1 MKNAILDMF
10 LTRSIPRDILFGLMP
25 IVIIV
30 ALGVGA
36 INFLIMTKREVRILQ
51 EEADQIAEN
60 LARDAA
66 LAYYFENNKMM
77 ASARNEYQ
85 KGLNVVSVS
94 IFNEL
99 HNILYEGNDIQGGH
113 IIAKKPII
121 AFYDTRIGS
130 VEVAYSMNRILKW
143 QKEFLYYVI
152 AVAGCL
158 ILAISIAS
166 VVLLE
171 MFVRKP
177 LLAFMVSVR
186 AIAAGSYEHR
196 LPPMKD
202 RTMNMIAQSV
212 NTMTDKIAAREQDLK
227 RLVGTLEK
235 QSVEREEAK
244 EKLRSLTNELLF
256 AEERERRRI
265 ASELHDRIGH
275 TLTNVSL
282 KIGLLGETADSD
294 EKNVV
299 LRAINQAIEA
309 SVKEVQSMI
318 FEISPP
324 VLYDLG
330 VMAAID
336 WLIEQTSQEHGCKIV
351 LKGDEALEPISNNL
365 RVLIF
370 RAVRELLFNV
380 VKHANANHVEV
391 SLTRKD
397 GHLVI
402 SVQDDGV
409 GMPAGVT
416 NAPSGAEGFGLFS
429 IKERLS
435 HFNGDLFVHSQP
447 HQGTRVVMEIPD
459 A

>member
-1 MKNAILDMF
+1 
-10 LTRSIPRDILFGLMP
+10 MP

-36 INFLIMTKREVRILQ
+36 INFIVMTKREVRILQ

-66 LAYYFENNKMM
+66 RAYYFENNKMM

-94 IFNEL
+94 IFDEL
-99 HNILYEGNDIQGGH
+99 QNILYEGNDIQGGY

-265 ASELHDRIGH
+265 ASELHERIGH

-299 LRAINQAIEA
+299 LKAINQALEA

-336 WLIEQTSQEHGCKIV
+336 WLIEQTSKEHGCKIV

-365 RVLIF
+365 WVLIF
-370 RAVRELLFNV
+370 REVRELLFNV

-391 SLTRKD
+391 SITRKY
-397 GHLVI
+397 GQLLV

-409 GMPAGVT
+409 GMLAGVT

-429 IKERLS
+429 I
-435 HFNGDLFVHSQP
+435 
-447 HQGTRVVMEIPD
+447 
-459 A
+459 